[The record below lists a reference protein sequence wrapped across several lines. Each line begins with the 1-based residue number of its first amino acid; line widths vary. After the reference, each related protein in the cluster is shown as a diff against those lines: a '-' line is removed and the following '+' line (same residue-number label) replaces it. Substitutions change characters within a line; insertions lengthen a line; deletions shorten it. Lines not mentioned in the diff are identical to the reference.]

1 MRTLKNTKNNRPL
14 PGSTQHHGSNNNIGM
29 AQSKSFFT
37 HRHGSTK
44 SHTYATNAGLQITKD
59 RVDETTNQRTESQMM
74 HRCLIHTMS
83 DAHAWLRPYF
93 ANLWNG
99 APAGRKQLAAFREA
113 NYAILRNAALGG
125 LAGFTY
131 SPYQENTIPMGYF
144 KVTNGKLPYNGHLFQ
159 NGVNAVDGVT
169 TDLFNV
175 TQSGAEWYEVLSS
188 IGLRPL
194 DTLALVILIYSPG
207 TNKMTL
213 DLFEVKVLDHPNVVI
228 GQQGSD
234 DLVSVTPKV
243 LANGWTIT
251 KDSGRIIT
259 LSLPKQAR
267 DISDSILLTCCFQVR
282 KDGSRILCSDGYLWH
297 WSDNVAGL
305 TFPEALATYPGDNNV
320 LNIPQHDDSDLYVDM
335 GLPSGILWATRNIDL
350 TQKNGFA
357 ASPFQYECSFFSWGN
372 VDGHNPTS
380 LTTFEYNWGGINAKE
395 PWYEGQ
401 PYGDTPGSRL
411 ESDITLKEDAARVN
425 LGTPWRMPSSN
436 EIQELFDNCDF
447 VKADGVTIIPPSTTD
462 KRVTVN
468 SVVGIYLKSK
478 INGKLLFL
486 ATSGSGRNND
496 WINRGSFGV
505 YLSTS
510 FYSSRRAICLSFY
523 PSTVNPH
530 DNINRYSGL
539 VIRPVYIRGRGKSQ
553 PEAKDPEAPTSR

>member
-1 MRTLKNTKNNRPL
+1 
-14 PGSTQHHGSNNNIGM
+14 M

-44 SHTYATNAGLQITKD
+44 SHTYATNAGQQITKD
-59 RVDETTNQRTESQMM
+59 RVGETTNQRTESQMV

-144 KVTNGKLPYNGHLFQ
+144 KVTNGDLPYHGHLFQ
-159 NGVNAVDGVT
+159 NGVNGVDGVT

-175 TQSGAEWYEVLSS
+175 TQAGAEWYEVLSS

-213 DLFEVKVLDHPNVVI
+213 DLFEVKVLDHPNVII

-243 LANGWTIT
+243 LANAWTIT

-259 LSLPKQAR
+259 LSLPKVTR
-267 DISDSILLTCCFQVR
+267 DISDSILITGCFQVR
-282 KDGSRILCSDGYLWH
+282 KDGSRLLCSEGYLWH

-335 GLPSGILWATRNIDL
+335 GLPSGLLWATHNIDL

-357 ASPFQYECSFFSWGN
+357 ASTFQYEASFFSWGN
-372 VDGHNPTS
+372 TDGHNPIS
-380 LTTFEYNWGGINAKE
+380 PTTFDYNWGGVNAQE
-395 PWYEGQ
+395 PWFENQ
-401 PYGDTPGSRL
+401 PYGDTMGSRL
-411 ESDITLKEDAARVN
+411 DSDITLKEDAARVN
-425 LGTPWRMPSSN
+425 LGAPWRMPKRD
-436 EIQELFDNCDF
+436 EFQELFNNCDF
-447 VKADGVTIIPPSTTD
+447 VQADGITIIPPSTRD
-462 KRVTVN
+462 KRVNVN
-468 SVVGIYLKSK
+468 GVVGIYLRSK
-478 INGKLLFL
+478 INGKLLFFAGTGYGNGTTL
-486 ATSGSGRNND
+486 SARGTAANYWSASFDNSRDAWELVFFDSGVSPQDHN
-496 WINRGSFGV
+496 
-505 YLSTS
+505 
-510 FYSSRRAICLSFY
+510 SRHYGFA
-523 PSTVNPH
+523 
-530 DNINRYSGL
+530 
-539 VIRPVYIRGRGKSQ
+539 IRPVYIRGRGKSQ
-553 PEAKDPEAPTSR
+553 PEAKDTEAPTTR

>member
-1 MRTLKNTKNNRPL
+1 
-14 PGSTQHHGSNNNIGM
+14 M

-44 SHTYATNAGLQITKD
+44 SHTYATNAGQQITKD
-59 RVDETTNQRTESQMM
+59 RVDETTNQRTESQMV

-93 ANLWNG
+93 GNLWNG

-131 SPYQENTIPMGYF
+131 SPYQETTIPMGYF
-144 KVTNGKLPYNGHLFQ
+144 KVTNGNLPYNGHLFQ
-159 NGVNAVDGVT
+159 NGVNGVDGVT

-207 TNKMTL
+207 TNKITL

-243 LANGWTIT
+243 LANDWTIT

-259 LSLPKQAR
+259 LSLPKQTR
-267 DISDSILLTCCFQVR
+267 DLSDSVLLTCCFQVR
-282 KDGSRILCSDGYLWH
+282 KDGSRILCSDGYLWN

-320 LNIPQHDDSDLYVDM
+320 LNIPQHDDSELYVDM
-335 GLPSGILWATRNIDL
+335 GLPSGLLWATRNIDL

-357 ASPFQYECSFFSWGN
+357 ASPFQYEASFFSWGN
-372 VDGHNPTS
+372 TDGHNPIS
-380 LTTFEYNWGGINAKE
+380 PTTFEYNWGSINTHA

-411 ESDITLKEDAARVN
+411 DSDITLKEDAARVN
-425 LGTPWRMPSSN
+425 LGAPWRMPTKD
-436 EIQELFDNCDF
+436 EFKELIDNCNF
-447 VKADGVTIIPPSTTD
+447 MQADGETVIDSSTVD

-468 SVVGIYLKSK
+468 GIVGLYLKSK
-478 INGKLLFL
+478 INGKLLFF
-486 ATSGSGRNND
+486 ACSGYGGGTSWGS
-496 WINRGSFGV
+496 RGSYGDYWSV
-505 YLSTS
+505 S
-510 FYSSRRAICLSFY
+510 FYSSRDARDLLF
-523 PSTVNPH
+523 
-530 DNINRYSGL
+530 YSGG
-539 VIRPVYIRGRGKSQ
+539 VDPQDGSYRYYGFAVRPVYIRGRGKGQ
-553 PEAKDPEAPTSR
+553 PEAKDTEATTTR

>member
-1 MRTLKNTKNNRPL
+1 
-14 PGSTQHHGSNNNIGM
+14 M

-44 SHTYATNAGLQITKD
+44 SHTYATNAGQQITKD
-59 RVDETTNQRTESQMM
+59 RVDDTTNQRTEGQMV

-83 DAHAWLRPYF
+83 DAHAWLRPF
-93 ANLWNG
+93 FGNLWNG

-131 SPYQENTIPMGYF
+131 SPYQETTVPMGYF
-144 KVTNGKLPYNGHLFQ
+144 KVTSGDLPYNGHLFQ
-159 NGVNAVDGVT
+159 NGVNGVDGVT

-175 TQSGAEWYEVLSS
+175 TQAGAEWYEVLSS

-194 DTLALVILIYSPG
+194 DHLALVILIYSPG
-207 TNKMTL
+207 TNSVTL
-213 DLFEVKVLDHPNVVI
+213 DLFEVEVLNHPNVVV

-234 DLVSVTPKV
+234 DLVTVTPKV
-243 LANGWTIT
+243 LANEWTIT

-259 LSLPKQAR
+259 LSLPKQTR
-267 DISDSILLTCCFQVR
+267 DISDSVLITCCFQVR
-282 KDGSRILCSDGYLWH
+282 KNGSRILCSDGYLWH

-357 ASPFQYECSFFSWGN
+357 ASPFQYEASFFSWGN
-372 VDGHNPTS
+372 TEGHNPTS
-380 LTTFEYNWGGINAKE
+380 PTTFDYNWGGINAQE

-401 PYGDTPGSRL
+401 PYGDTPGSQI
-411 ESDITLKEDAARVN
+411 STDIPLREDAARVN
-425 LGTPWRMPSSN
+425 LGAPWRMPSSN
-436 EIQELFDNCDF
+436 EFKELFDNCNF
-447 VKADGVTIIPPSTTD
+447 VQADGVTIIPPSTTD

-468 SVVGIYLKSK
+468 GIVGIYIKSK
-478 INGKLLFL
+478 INGKLLFIA
-486 ATSGSGRNND
+486 ATGDGNGTSLV
-496 WINRGSFGV
+496 NRGLGAG
-505 YLSTS
+505 YWSTTN
-510 FYSSRRAICLSFY
+510 YSSRRALYLVFY
-523 PSTVNPH
+523 SAGVFPQGGNDRWVG
-530 DNINRYSGL
+530 YA
-539 VIRPVYIRGRGKSQ
+539 IRPVYIRGRGKGQ
-553 PEAKDPEAPTSR
+553 PEAKDPETPATR

>member
-1 MRTLKNTKNNRPL
+1 
-14 PGSTQHHGSNNNIGM
+14 M

-44 SHTYATNAGLQITKD
+44 SHTYATNAGQQITKD
-59 RVDETTNQRTESQMM
+59 RVDETTNQRTESQMV

-131 SPYQENTIPMGYF
+131 SPYQETTIPMGYF
-144 KVTNGKLPYNGHLFQ
+144 KVTNGNLPYNGHLFQ
-159 NGVNAVDGVT
+159 NGVNGVDGVT

-188 IGLRPL
+188 IGLKPL

-243 LANGWTIT
+243 LANAWTIT

-259 LSLPKQAR
+259 LSLPKVTR
-267 DISDSILLTCCFQVR
+267 DISDSILITGCFQVR
-282 KDGSRILCSDGYLWH
+282 KDGSRLLCSEGYLWH

-320 LNIPQHDDSDLYVDM
+320 LNIPQHDDSDLYIDM
-335 GLPSGILWATRNIDL
+335 GLPSGILWATRNIDI

-357 ASPFQYECSFFSWGN
+357 ASPFQYEASFFSWGN
-372 VDGHNPTS
+372 TDGHNPTS
-380 LTTFEYNWGGINAKE
+380 PNTFDYNWGGINGQI

-401 PYGDTPGSRL
+401 PYGDTPGSL
-411 ESDITLKEDAARVN
+411 VDTDIPLKEDAARVN
-425 LGTPWRMPSSN
+425 LGAPWRMPSDN
-436 EIQELFDNCDF
+436 EFKELFDNCDF
-447 VKADGVTIIPPSTTD
+447 VQADGVTIIPPSTSD

-468 SVVGIYLKSK
+468 GVIGIYLRSK
-478 INGKLLFL
+478 INGKLLFIASSGRGNSSTWNFRGTYGFYWTASYVSEVSARVL
-486 ATSGSGRNND
+486 YFDSGS
-496 WINRGSFGV
+496 
-505 YLSTS
+505 
-510 FYSSRRAICLSFY
+510 
-523 PSTVNPH
+523 VNPK
-530 DNINRYSGL
+530 DSLSRYVGCT
-539 VIRPVYIRGRGKSQ
+539 IRPVYIRSRGKGQ
-553 PEAKDPEAPTSR
+553 PEAKDPEAPATR

>member
-1 MRTLKNTKNNRPL
+1 
-14 PGSTQHHGSNNNIGM
+14 M

-44 SHTYATNAGLQITKD
+44 SHTYATNAGQQITKD
-59 RVDETTNQRTESQMM
+59 RVDETTNQRTESQMV

-83 DAHAWLRPYF
+83 DAHAWLRPF
-93 ANLWNG
+93 FGNLWNG
-99 APAGRKQLAAFREA
+99 APAGRVQLAAFREA

-144 KVTNGKLPYNGHLFQ
+144 KVTNGNLPYNGHLFQ
-159 NGVNAVDGVT
+159 NGVNGVDSVT

-207 TNKMTL
+207 TGKMTL

-243 LANGWTIT
+243 LANGWNVT

-259 LSLPKQAR
+259 LSLPKQTR
-267 DISDSILLTCCFQVR
+267 DISDSILITCCFQVR
-282 KDGSRILCSDGYLWH
+282 KDRSSILCSDGYLWH

-320 LNIPQHDDSDLYVDM
+320 LSIPQHDDSDLYVDM

-357 ASPFQYECSFFSWGN
+357 ASPFQYEASFFSWGN
-372 VDGHNPTS
+372 TEGHNPTS
-380 LTTFEYNWGGINAKE
+380 PSTFGYNWGAANAQE

-401 PYGDTPGSRL
+401 PYGETPGSL
-411 ESDITLKEDAARVN
+411 IDTDIPIKEDAARVN
-425 LGTPWRMPSSN
+425 LGAPWRMPSRT
-436 EIQELFDNCDF
+436 ELQELINNCDF
-447 VKADGVTIIPPSTTD
+447 VQADGVTIIPPSTTD
-462 KRVTVN
+462 KRVLINGVR
-468 SVVGIYLKSK
+468 GIFIRSK
-478 INGKLLFL
+478 INGKLLFFSCSGVGRG
-486 ATSGSGRNND
+486 TSWENKGSLGIYSSLTYLSSGESRVMSISNSGVNPQ
-496 WINRGSFGV
+496 NSFG
-505 YLSTS
+505 
-510 FYSSRRAICLSFY
+510 
-523 PSTVNPH
+523 
-530 DNINRYSGL
+530 RYFGFP
-539 VIRPVYIRGRGKSQ
+539 IRPVYIRGRGKGQ
-553 PEAKDPEAPTSR
+553 PEAKDTEAPTTR

>member
-1 MRTLKNTKNNRPL
+1 
-14 PGSTQHHGSNNNIGM
+14 M

-44 SHTYATNAGLQITKD
+44 SHTYATNAGQQITKD
-59 RVDETTNQRTESQMM
+59 RVDETTNQRTESQMV

-83 DAHAWLRPYF
+83 DAHAYLRPYF
-93 ANLWNG
+93 GNLWNG

-159 NGVNAVDGVT
+159 NGVNGVDGVT

-175 TQSGAEWYEVLSS
+175 TQAGAEWYDVMSS

-234 DLVSVTPKV
+234 NLVTVTPKV
-243 LANGWTIT
+243 LANAWTVT

-267 DISDSILLTCCFQVR
+267 DISDSILITCCFQVR
-282 KDGSRILCSDGYLWH
+282 KDGSRIICSDGYLWH

-305 TFPEALATYPGDNNV
+305 TFPEALATYPGDNKV

-372 VDGHNPTS
+372 TVGHNPIS
-380 LTTFEYNWGGINAKE
+380 PTTFDYNWGEANMQE

-411 ESDITLKEDAARVN
+411 DSDITLKEDAARVN
-425 LGTPWRMPSSN
+425 IGAPWRMPSSN
-436 EIQELFDNCDF
+436 ELQELIDYCNF
-447 VKADGVTIIPPSTTD
+447 VQADGITNIPPSMTD

-468 SVVGIYLKSK
+468 GVVGIYLKSK

-486 ATSGSGRNND
+486 ACSGYGRGTTWNNKGTNGDCWSASIISSRYAHGFDFGSGAVTPQDVDSR
-496 WINRGSFGV
+496 
-505 YLSTS
+505 
-510 FYSSRRAICLSFY
+510 FYGF
-523 PSTVNPH
+523 T
-530 DNINRYSGL
+530 
-539 VIRPVYIRGRGKSQ
+539 IRPVYIRGRGKGQ
-553 PEAKDPEAPTSR
+553 PEVKETEAPATR

>member
-1 MRTLKNTKNNRPL
+1 
-14 PGSTQHHGSNNNIGM
+14 M

-44 SHTYATNAGLQITKD
+44 SHTYATNAGQQITKD
-59 RVDETTNQRTESQMM
+59 RVDETTNQRTESQMV

-83 DAHAWLRPYF
+83 DAHAWLRPF
-93 ANLWNG
+93 FGNLWNG

-144 KVTNGKLPYNGHLFQ
+144 KVTNGNLPYNGHLFQ
-159 NGVNAVDGVT
+159 NGVNGVDGVT

-194 DTLALVILIYSPG
+194 DTLALVIFIYSPG
-207 TNKMTL
+207 TGKMTL

-234 DLVSVTPKV
+234 DLVTVTPKV
-243 LANGWTIT
+243 LANGWNVN

-259 LSLPKQAR
+259 LSLPKQTR
-267 DISDSILLTCCFQVR
+267 DISDSVLITCCFQVR

-305 TFPEALATYPGDNNV
+305 TFTEALATYPGNNNV

-335 GLPSGILWATRNIDL
+335 GLPSGIIWATRNIDL

-357 ASPFQYECSFFSWGN
+357 AYPFQYECSFFSWGN
-372 VDGHNPTS
+372 TEGHNPTS
-380 LTTFEYNWGGINAKE
+380 PTAFSYDWGGSNQE
-395 PWYEGQ
+395 QPWFEGQ
-401 PYGDTPGSRL
+401 PYGDTPGSKL
-411 ESDITLKEDAARVN
+411 DSDITLENDAARVN
-425 LGTPWRMPSSN
+425 LGAPLRMPSNN
-436 EIQELFDNCDF
+436 EMQELFDNCNF
-447 VKADGVTIIPPSTTD
+447 VQADGVTIIPPST
-462 KRVTVN
+462 KNKLVTVN
-468 SVVGIYLKSK
+468 SVVGIYLRSK
-478 INGKLLFL
+478 INGKLLFF
-486 ATSGSGRNND
+486 ACSGQGDYTTWNGQGSIGHYWCLTYSSERNARSMYFYSGRVSPTSPF
-496 WINRGSFGV
+496 NRHFG
-505 YLSTS
+505 
-510 FYSSRRAICLSFY
+510 F
-523 PSTVNPH
+523 P
-530 DNINRYSGL
+530 
-539 VIRPVYIRGRGKSQ
+539 IRPIYIRDR
-553 PEAKDPEAPTSR
+553 